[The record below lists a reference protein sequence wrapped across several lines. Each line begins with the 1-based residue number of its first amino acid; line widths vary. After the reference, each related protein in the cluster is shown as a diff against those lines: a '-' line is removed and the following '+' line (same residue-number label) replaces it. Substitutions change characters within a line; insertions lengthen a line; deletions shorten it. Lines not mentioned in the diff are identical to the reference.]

1 MLLGEAAKKKR
12 HEMAP
17 LQIQKKEKDTEGWIP
32 SPIKNVEDRAKNR
45 EDDRRGFCGD
55 EKTAGIV
62 KE

>member
-1 MLLGEAAKKKR
+1 MPPGEAAKKKR

-32 SPIKNVEDRAKNR
+32 AKNR

-55 EKTAGIV
+55 ERTAGIV